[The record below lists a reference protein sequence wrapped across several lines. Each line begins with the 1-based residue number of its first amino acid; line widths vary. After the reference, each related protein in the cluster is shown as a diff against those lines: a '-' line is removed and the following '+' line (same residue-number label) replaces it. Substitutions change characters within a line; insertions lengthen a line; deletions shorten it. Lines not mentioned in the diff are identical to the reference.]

1 VKNKERKNQISL
13 AKELLQIILSW
24 PTVALVAIFVFMKQL
39 SQLVDRLIHSDTGK
53 ARIGPVEIELGKL
66 AEQGQ
71 QAVDKLN
78 RINYLMAESRLL
90 ELQITEAMPMFSM
103 VSTEEHR
110 SRMTSQIEE
119 LKKLTKIT

>member
-1 VKNKERKNQISL
+1 MKNKERKNQISL

-24 PTVALVAIFVFMKQL
+24 PTVALVAIIVFMKQL
-39 SQLVDRLIHSDTGK
+39 SQLVDRLIRSDTGK

>member
-1 VKNKERKNQISL
+1 VKNKESKNQMSL

-24 PTVALVAIFVFMKQL
+24 PTVALVAIIVFMKQL
-39 SQLVDRLIHSDTGK
+39 SQLVDRLIRSDTGK